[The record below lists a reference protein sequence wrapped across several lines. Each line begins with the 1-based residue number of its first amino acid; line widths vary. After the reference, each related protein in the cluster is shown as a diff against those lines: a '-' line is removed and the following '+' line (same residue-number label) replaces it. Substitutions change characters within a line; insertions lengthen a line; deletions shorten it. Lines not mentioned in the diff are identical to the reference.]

1 MHWVRSFVRFH
12 GLRHPCDLGA
22 AEVEA
27 FLQWLASDRGVAPST
42 HNQALS
48 ALLFLYR
55 EVLGVQ
61 LPWLNEIGR
70 PKARERVPVVLSQ
83 SEVQR
88 LLDVCIG
95 VEGEV
100 LHLLYG
106 TGMRLMEALRLRVK
120 DVDFERGEITV
131 REGKGGKDRRV
142 MLPQSMRA
150 QLSARLLQ
158 TCALWRDDREHGR
171 GGVHL
176 PDALERKYPWAAMS
190 WAGSGYGRRNGCRSI
205 RRQAWCVAIISSS
218 SACSVPC
225 VAQRRPWAS

>member
-1 MHWVRSFVRFH
+1 MLHEQSSGGAPQPRLLDQVRERIRYRHYSLRTERAYVRWVRGFVHFH
-12 GLRHPCDLGA
+12 GRRHPRDLGA
-22 AEVEA
+22 IEVEA

-88 LLDVCIG
+88 LLDVCSG

-131 REGKGGKDRRV
+131 R
-142 MLPQSMRA
+142 
-150 QLSARLLQ
+150 
-158 TCALWRDDREHGR
+158 
-171 GGVHL
+171 
-176 PDALERKYPWAAMS
+176 
-190 WAGSGYGRRNGCRSI
+190 
-205 RRQAWCVAIISSS
+205 
-218 SACSVPC
+218 
-225 VAQRRPWAS
+225 